1 MEKEI
6 TFGLPILLY
15 FFLSGTAGGAF
26 ICATL
31 ITLFTKKEEKINK
44 LALYEA
50 ITSLICLILGT
61 TLLFLDIG
69 HPARAWRLFI
79 IPLLNPTSAISW
91 GSIIL
96 PAHFAMLCTY
106 IYSLIT
112 QNEVLARRT
121 SYTGLFIGT
130 LLITYT
136 GFLLSTCKAFPLW
149 HSAMLVPLFFA
160 SGCLSGLSLLI
171 LIGFGYKILSINDSI
186 TISIRRIFLLLVIV
200 DSLIFT
206 DYYVLYV
213 GFFES
218 YEVAKLVLFGSLAF
232 LFWGVEVFFGI
243 LIPIYILC
251 SSYGRTEKGL
261 VVASICAIIGVFT
274 MRYIIVIGGQMVAIY

>member
-1 MEKEI
+1 MEQEI
-6 TFGLPILLY
+6 IFGLPILLY

-26 ICATL
+26 ICSTL
-31 ITLFTKKEEKINK
+31 LTIFAKEEKKKK

-50 ITSLICLILGT
+50 IISLVCLILGAT
-61 TLLFLDIG
+61 ILFLDIG
-69 HPARAWRLFI
+69 HPARAWRLFV

-96 PAHFAMLCTY
+96 PAHFTMLCVY

-112 QNEVLARRT
+112 ENKLLARRT
-121 SYTGLFIGT
+121 SYAGLFIGT

-136 GFLLSTCKAFPLW
+136 GFLLSICKAFPLW
-149 HSAMLVPLFFA
+149 HSAILVPLFFS

-171 LIGFGYKILSINDSI
+171 LVGFGYKILSLDDSI
-186 TISIRRIFLLLVIV
+186 IIPIRRILLLLIIV
-200 DSLIFT
+200 DGLIFT
-206 DYYVLYV
+206 DYYVLYSSFV
-213 GFFES
+213 ES
-218 YEVAKLVLFGSLAF
+218 YEIAKLVLFGRLAF
-232 LFWGVEVFFGI
+232 LFWVVEVLFGI
-243 LIPIYILC
+243 LIPIYILY

-274 MRYIIVIGGQMVAIY
+274 MRYIIVIGGQMVPIY